1 MNVLIIIVSTKKNH
15 KTYNSSLTEAYNC
28 VEDIKYTDEIANLLY
43 WTAFNFKN
51 GFLQIVRA

>member
-28 VEDIKYTDEIANLLY
+28 VEDIKYTDEIANYIVQSLIS
-43 WTAFNFKN
+43 KM
-51 GFLQIVRA
+51 GFYR